1 MKDIATLH
9 SFARKERNMK
19 TINIDDF
26 DSLCSNHLCK
36 IAQYANQD
44 DVLTAFKE
52 SAERQFGKVTK
63 EGAFKTCMQ
72 FKDKHDLALLQH
84 GTTLPDA
91 KERLYDVVVYCL
103 LGLAILSD
111 KDEELQGC

>member
-1 MKDIATLH
+1 
-9 SFARKERNMK
+9 MK

-36 IAQYANQD
+36 IAQLFLMKNKQYANQD

-72 FKDKHDLALLQH
+72 FKDKQ
-84 GTTLPDA
+84 
-91 KERLYDVVVYCL
+91 RLYDVVVYCL

>member
-1 MKDIATLH
+1 
-9 SFARKERNMK
+9 MK

-36 IAQYANQD
+36 IAQLFLMKNKQYANQD
-44 DVLTAFKE
+44 DVLTA
-52 SAERQFGKVTK
+52 
-63 EGAFKTCMQ
+63 
-72 FKDKHDLALLQH
+72 
-84 GTTLPDA
+84 TLPDA

>member
-1 MKDIATLH
+1 MKDTATLH

-36 IAQYANQD
+36 IAQLFLMKNKQYANQD

-72 FKDKHDLALLQH
+72 FKDKHDLA
-84 GTTLPDA
+84 DR
-91 KERLYDVVVYCL
+91 KSVV
-103 LGLAILSD
+103 
-111 KDEELQGC
+111 